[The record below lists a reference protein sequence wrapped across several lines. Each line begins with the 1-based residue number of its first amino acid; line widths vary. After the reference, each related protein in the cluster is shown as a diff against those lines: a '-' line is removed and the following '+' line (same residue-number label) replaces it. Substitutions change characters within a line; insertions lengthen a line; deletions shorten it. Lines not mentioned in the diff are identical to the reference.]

1 MMKNNSS
8 VKCKQEALWTSQTL
22 ANVFHYTIKTQNV
35 ILNGMSYKFL

>member
-8 VKCKQEALWTSQTL
+8 VKCKQEAQTL

-35 ILNGMSYKFL
+35 ILNGLSYKFLQ